1 MMLRSRTYSDDLL
14 PPSRTL
20 TGQTNRLTTLPRR
33 AAPNPLRARRSILVY
48 TTRATPILMLLA
60 LPLAGCATTRTAAPE
75 PVTRNLPGPPS
86 YLQPAEVPPARVG
99 SSPFVVSEQ
108 RKQVIVRQNK
118 VITSARDAWSKMKAT
133 YQRSFLKRKMFGG

>member
-1 MMLRSRTYSDDLL
+1 
-14 PPSRTL
+14 
-20 TGQTNRLTTLPRR
+20 
-33 AAPNPLRARRSILVY
+33 
-48 TTRATPILMLLA
+48 MLLA

>member
-1 MMLRSRTYSDDLL
+1 
-14 PPSRTL
+14 
-20 TGQTNRLTTLPRR
+20 
-33 AAPNPLRARRSILVY
+33 
-48 TTRATPILMLLA
+48 
-60 LPLAGCATTRTAAPE
+60 
-75 PVTRNLPGPPS
+75 
-86 YLQPAEVPPARVG
+86 VG